1 MLFDTLLSL
10 DSNYPTQDSY
20 QKAIKFAAEKH
31 KNQTLPGSD
40 LSYLVHLAS
49 VAMEIM
55 LVAEQTTEFNLNL
68 AITVA
73 LLHDT
78 LEDTACSYEELKLDF
93 GSQVADG
100 VQALTKTE
108 GLSLSDY
115 LNQIKTQPV
124 EIQSVKLA
132 DRITNLQAPPKF
144 WSREKIAGY
153 KIEAVEIYKTLK
165 NANAYLAKRLERK
178 IAEYS

>member
-1 MLFDTLLSL
+1 MPI
-10 DSNYPTQDSY
+10 SNYTIQDSY

-31 KNQTLPGSD
+31 NNQSLPGSD
-40 LSYLVHLAS
+40 LPYLVHLAN

-68 AITVA
+68 AVTVA
-73 LLHDT
+73 LLHDI
-78 LEDTACSYEELKLDF
+78 LEDTACTYEELKLNF
-93 GSQVADG
+93 GKPVADG
-100 VQALTKTE
+100 VQALTKTK

-115 LNQIKTQPV
+115 LNQIKNQPV

-144 WSREKIAGY
+144 WNKEKIAGY
-153 KIEAVEIYKTLK
+153 EIEAVEIYQTLK
-165 NANAYLAKRLERK
+165 NANVYLAKRLERK